1 MLELLIRQHPR
12 DPLSHDERLKDM
24 FRAVKWAAELW
35 TTPHKRPSLP
45 DWCQYTGDTASVA
58 ERIAIDVDCVRYC
71 SISRRDMYT
80 FTPYSFKFQGTW
92 GALLDGCPLCKVSFV
107 GPPAPL
113 RSDGLRHR
121 EDDPPVT
128 PENAIRADI
137 FIYAPITSYNT
148 LVYYGEFYYLELFY
162 ECVNGY
168 SIAD

>member
-12 DPLSHDERLKDM
+12 DPLSHDERIKEM
-24 FRAVKWAAELW
+24 FRAVKRAAELW
-35 TTPHKRPSLP
+35 TTLHKRPSLP
-45 DWCQYTGDTASVA
+45 DSIWCQYTGDTASVA
-58 ERIAIDVDCVRYC
+58 ECIAIDVDCVRYC

-80 FTPYSFKFQGTW
+80 FTPHSFKFRGTW
-92 GALLDGCPLCKVSFV
+92 EALLDGCPLCKVSFV

-137 FIYAPITSYNT
+137 SIYAPFTPYCA
-148 LVYYGEFYYLELFY
+148 LVYYDEFYYLEFLV
-162 ECVNGY
+162 E
-168 SIAD
+168 